1 MTAPKPP
8 TPLEDCACISE
19 VLRHPTREV
28 RPSDAAMSRLCAFLS
43 SPVAQ
48 ALSDPAMRAALEVF
62 ASAFPGMLSL
72 FEDRSEAASITF
84 ASLVENT
91 LKTAFTEYHRALK
104 AKETK

>member
-1 MTAPKPP
+1 MTAPKSP
-8 TPLEDCACISE
+8 TPLEDLEDTMRQYARMIGRMPDE
-19 VLRHPTREV
+19 RYDRIRT
-28 RPSDAAMSRLCAFLS
+28 FLS

-48 ALSDPAMRAALEVF
+48 AIQDPGMRAALEVIVG
-62 ASAFPGMLSL
+62 AFPGMLSL

-104 AKETK
+104 AKEMK